1 MPRHYP
7 RRWWSRHTVI
17 QSGKHLKIFVM
28 KRVQRCPFSR
38 ANKKKTMAP
47 FSIWSSLSQ
56 CGRTCVRFQHNT
68 ADDKIAYE
76 KRQMAAVTLLG
87 GPTSTWHIEPVNDYF
102 CISQQ
107 FFFFFSRVRL
117 IYRAIKYQSW
127 CSALI
132 WGFSLSEN
140 CSIILCICLNHFQ
153 LSKVTNP
160 SFQHMQSVWVYVP
173 LHHSFS
179 VFGFQNT

>member
-107 FFFFFSRVRL
+107 FFFFLVEL
-117 IYRAIKYQSW
+117 DWYI
-127 CSALI
+127 
-132 WGFSLSEN
+132 GP
-140 CSIILCICLNHFQ
+140 LNISHDVLLWYEVSPCQKIVVLFCAF
-153 LSKVTNP
+153 V
-160 SFQHMQSVWVYVP
+160 
-173 LHHSFS
+173 
-179 VFGFQNT
+179 